1 MKRIFKLSYA
11 VLFILMI
18 PFTLAAGQDKKSE
31 QKIKVVVNDGSGTKV
46 VIDTV
51 FKDSQAP
58 DSIKLKDGSM
68 VFINHHGE
76 EAGVRHSGGREHY
89 NVTYSSDNKNE
100 GKEVR
105 EVTVISSD
113 SCHNSQ
119 SGDSDKVMINCTKM
133 SHGASGDRRYKVTT
147 TDSKENGDKQVYV
160 YINKNMDD
168 RKNHDRTLDMYV
180 SDDDKDSTVNK
191 TKYVIAKDGMVVT
204 VEGSDEVKAK
214 ELVKEIE
221 NKLGVKSE
229 GTEKPQTIK
238 TESKGK
244 IKK

>member
-105 EVTVISSD
+105 EVTIISSD
-113 SCHNSQ
+113 S
-119 SGDSDKVMINCTKM
+119 
-133 SHGASGDRRYKVTT
+133 
-147 TDSKENGDKQVYV
+147 
-160 YINKNMDD
+160 
-168 RKNHDRTLDMYV
+168 
-180 SDDDKDSTVNK
+180 
-191 TKYVIAKDGMVVT
+191 
-204 VEGSDEVKAK
+204 
-214 ELVKEIE
+214 
-221 NKLGVKSE
+221 
-229 GTEKPQTIK
+229 
-238 TESKGK
+238 
-244 IKK
+244 